1 MRQRKTDYG
10 TIILHWTFVAA
21 FAVALVTG
29 LRIATETPGR
39 TWINLFDVV
48 LPRDSVWIAHMQAA
62 IVLVAVAIGY
72 VVYMLRSGLGRRVQL
87 DRVRLRGLFGRG
99 QSRLSAVIALMYWI
113 FFITMLGLMVSG
125 GALYFG
131 FYSGYDV
138 AMLHWVG
145 TWVIL
150 AFVVLHV
157 LTQFRSGGV
166 AQLLRI
172 FRPAPLPA
180 PPQRL
185 DAVELMS
192 MLAEQ
197 SARAKEAGDFDA
209 PPEVP
214 SHPLQPR
221 NEARRDRTRE
231 PEPAPRPSSGPARSR
246 NPTLQANA
254 FVVAVAAAVTGASL
268 IVATD
273 RLAVDTVQIRRIN
286 PADAPTLDGDT
297 SDRGWRDVKPFSLLT
312 GEGGNFDGK
321 GEARIQIRAV
331 HDGTYAYF
339 LFTWQDSTR
348 SLKHLPLVKEADG
361 WHLLHSGFQL
371 GDEHQYNEDKFSV
384 LLTTMDVTLAGG
396 RTFHPGPQPV
406 AGAPATMSGRGLHYT
421 PAGYADVWQWKAT
434 SGATGW
440 MDDAHFGPP
449 LEPTPMQVANVVPYK
464 GGFATDPGSANYRDN
479 FSIEADTSGGPRR
492 SRLIAPLRLPKVVA
506 ATTDAMGDIDLDPN
520 HGESDGARWYM
531 TDKDSVPYSIDVD
544 ARIPTGTVIPGVIV
558 GGEFSGDRAD
568 VRCAARWA
576 SGLWALEVR
585 RRLDTTSQFDVPIK
599 SGVFMRVAAFDH
611 SQIRHTRHVRPIR
624 IEVE

>member
-29 LRIATETPGR
+29 LRIATETPDR
-39 TWINLFDVV
+39 TWINWFDAV
-48 LPRDSVWIAHMQAA
+48 LPRDSVWVAHMQAA

-87 DRVRLRGLFGRG
+87 DKVRLRGLFGRG
-99 QSRLSAVIALMYWI
+99 QARLSAVIALMYWI
-113 FFITMLGLMVSG
+113 FFVTMSGLLVSG
-125 GALYFG
+125 GLLYFG

-157 LTQFRSGGV
+157 LTQYKSGGV

-180 PPQRL
+180 PPPRL
-185 DAVELMS
+185 DAVELLG

-197 SARAKEAGDFDA
+197 SARAPQSENFDA

-221 NEARRDRTRE
+221 ADARRDRTRE
-231 PEPAPRPSSGPARSR
+231 PDPAPRPRPGPARSR

-254 FVVAVAAAVTGASL
+254 FVVAAAAAITGASL

-273 RLAVDTVQIRRIN
+273 RLAVDSVQIRRIN
-286 PADAPTLDGDT
+286 PADAPILDGDT
-297 SDRGWRDVKPFSLLT
+297 SDRAWRGVKPFSLLT

-321 GEARIQIRAV
+321 GEARIEIRAV

-339 LFTWQDSTR
+339 LFTWEDSTR

-384 LLTTMDVTLAGG
+384 LLTTIGCHAGRRPNLSSRAAAGRRRAGHHERPRTALHGSRLCRCLAVEGHQRRPDRLDGRRPFRAAARSDPDAGG
-396 RTFHPGPQPV
+396 QRRSLQGRLRARPGNGKLPRQFHRRGRHLRRSAPQPPGRP
-406 AGAPATMSGRGLHYT
+406 AAPAQSRRRHDGRDGRYRSRSQSWRKRRRALVHDRAGIRCPIRPMPT
-421 PAGYADVWQWKAT
+421 PASR
-434 SGATGW
+434 SG
-440 MDDAHFGPP
+440 P
-449 LEPTPMQVANVVPYK
+449 
-464 GGFATDPGSANYRDN
+464 
-479 FSIEADTSGGPRR
+479 
-492 SRLIAPLRLPKVVA
+492 
-506 ATTDAMGDIDLDPN
+506 
-520 HGESDGARWYM
+520 
-531 TDKDSVPYSIDVD
+531 
-544 ARIPTGTVIPGVIV
+544 
-558 GGEFSGDRAD
+558 
-568 VRCAARWA
+568 
-576 SGLWALEVR
+576 
-585 RRLDTTSQFDVPIK
+585 
-599 SGVFMRVAAFDH
+599 
-611 SQIRHTRHVRPIR
+611 
-624 IEVE
+624 

>member
-29 LRIATETPGR
+29 LRIATETPDR
-39 TWINLFDVV
+39 TWINWFDAV

-62 IVLVAVAIGY
+62 VVLVAVAIGY

-87 DRVRLRGLFGRG
+87 DRVRLRGLFSRG
-99 QSRLSAVIALMYWI
+99 QARLSAVIALLYWI
-113 FFITMLGLMVSG
+113 FFVTMSGLLISG
-125 GALYFG
+125 GLLYFG

-150 AFVVLHV
+150 AFVILHV
-157 LTQFRSGGV
+157 LTQYKSGGV
-166 AQLLRI
+166 SQLMRI

-180 PPQRL
+180 PPPRL
-185 DAVELMS
+185 DAVELLGL
-192 MLAEQ
+192 LAER
-197 SARAKEAGDFDA
+197 SAHPPESKNPDA
-209 PPEVP
+209 PPQVS

-221 NEARRDRTRE
+221 AEARRDRAPE
-231 PEPAPRPSSGPARSR
+231 PDPAPRSHAAPARSR

-254 FVVAVAAAVTGASL
+254 FVVAVAAAITGGSL
-268 IVATD
+268 LVATD
-273 RLAVDTVQIRRIN
+273 RLSVDSVQIRRIN
-286 PADAPTLDGDT
+286 PADAPALDGDT
-297 SDRGWRDVKPFSLLT
+297 SDRAWRGVKPFSLLT

-321 GEARIQIRAV
+321 GETRIEIRAV

-339 LFTWQDSTR
+339 LFTWEDSTR
-348 SLKHLPLVKEADG
+348 SLKHLPLIKQADG
-361 WHLLHSGFQL
+361 WHLLHSGFQI

-384 LLTTMDVTLAGG
+384 LLTTADVTLAGG

-421 PAGYADVWQWKAT
+421 ATGYADVWQWKAT
-434 SGATGW
+434 SSAAGW

-449 LEPTPMQVANVVPYK
+449 LNPTPMQAANVVPYK
-464 GGFATDPGSANYRDN
+464 GGFAPDPGAANYRDN
-479 FSIEADTSGGPRR
+479 FTIEADVAGGARR
-492 SRLIAPLRLPKVVA
+492 SRLIAPLRLPKAVA
-506 ATTDAMGDIDLDPN
+506 ATSDALGDIDLDPT
-520 HGESDGARWYM
+520 HGESDGARWFM
-531 TDKDSVPYSIDVD
+531 TEQDSVPYSADAD
-544 ARIPTGTVIPGVIV
+544 ARIPTGTVIPGVIL

-568 VRCAARWA
+568 VRSAARWA
-576 SGLWALEVR
+576 SGHWALEVK
-585 RRLDTTSQFDVPIK
+585 RRLDTTSEFDVPIR